1 MSSLNSDLNADANTD
16 VNANLNASLTAGL
29 TSGGEQLPASG
40 PALVAHAAGDLRID
54 DVPLAEP
61 AHDEAVV
68 EVLYGG
74 ICGSDLHYWLHGAA
88 GESIL
93 KAPLVLGHE
102 ISGVVVRAAADGTG
116 PAAGTAV
123 AVHPATPGP
132 GAAKYPANS
141 PNLSPGCTYL
151 GSAARY
157 PHTDGAFSRYV
168 NLPVRMLRTLPET
181 IDLRT
186 AALIEPASVAW
197 HAVSRAG
204 DVRGKTALVIGSGPI
219 GALAVAVLKRAGAG
233 RIVAVD
239 LHAKP
244 LEIAA
249 AVGADEVINAADVA
263 AIEAVEADIVI
274 ESSGNHHGLASAIR
288 GAVRGGAVVMVG
300 LLPTGMQPVPISLA
314 ITRELRL
321 LGSFRFNDEIDEVI
335 AALADGSLKIEPV
348 ITHEFAL
355 GQALEA
361 FEVAKDSTS
370 SGKVLLSFG
379 GNGHTQ

>member
-1 MSSLNSDLNADANTD
+1 MAPATR
-16 VNANLNASLTAGL
+16 A
-29 TSGGEQLPASG
+29 LPASG
-40 PALVAHAAGDLRID
+40 PAVVAHAKGDLRIEE
-54 DVPLAEP
+54 VPLAAP
-61 AHDEAVV
+61 APDEAVV

-102 ISGVVVRAAADGTG
+102 ISGRVVRPAADGTG
-116 PAAGTAV
+116 PTVGTAV

-132 GAAKYPANS
+132 GAARYPADR

-168 NLPVRMLRTLPET
+168 NLPVRMLRALPADL
-181 IDLRT
+181 DLRT

-197 HAVSRAG
+197 HAVARAG
-204 DVRGKTALVIGSGPI
+204 DVAGKTALVIGSGPI
-219 GALAVAVLKRAGAG
+219 GALAVAVLKRAGAA

-239 LHAKP
+239 MHAKP

-249 AVGADEVINAADVA
+249 AVGADEVLAAGDA
-263 AIEAVEADIVI
+263 EAIAAVEADVVI
-274 ESSGNHHGLASAIR
+274 ESSGNHHGLASAIQ
-288 GAVRGGAVVMVG
+288 GAARGGTVVMVG
-300 LLPTGMQPVPISLA
+300 LLPAGPQPVLISLA
-314 ITRELRL
+314 ITRELDL
-321 LGSFRFNDEIDEVI
+321 KGSFRFNDEIDDVI
-335 AALADGSLKIEPV
+335 AALADGTLHIEPV
-348 ITHEFAL
+348 ITHHYPVEEAI
-355 GQALEA
+355 EA
-361 FEVAKDSTS
+361 FTVARNSAE

-379 GNGHTQ
+379 LDC

>member
-1 MSSLNSDLNADANTD
+1 MSVRPGLA
-16 VNANLNASLTAGL
+16 AGL
-29 TSGGEQLPASG
+29 EKLPSSG

-54 DVPLAEP
+54 EVPLAAP
-61 AHDEAVV
+61 AVDEAVV
-68 EVLYGG
+68 EVMYGG

-102 ISGVVVRAAADGTG
+102 ISGRVVRPAANGAG
-116 PAAGTAV
+116 PQAGTAV

-132 GAAKYPANS
+132 GAARYPADR

-157 PHTDGAFSRYV
+157 PHTDGTFSRYV
-168 NLPVRMLRTLPET
+168 NLPVRMLRTLPEN

-197 HAVSRAG
+197 HAVARAG

-219 GALAVAVLKRAGAG
+219 GALAVAVLKRGGAS

-239 LHAKP
+239 LHPRP

-249 AVGADEVINAADVA
+249 AVGADEVINAADTA

-288 GAVRGGAVVMVG
+288 GAVRGGTVVMVG

-314 ITRELRL
+314 ITRELQL

-335 AALADGSLKIEPV
+335 AALADGSLMVDPV
-348 ITHEFAL
+348 ITHEFPL
-355 GQALEA
+355 VQALEA

-370 SGKVLLSFG
+370 SGKVLLSFT
-379 GNGHTQ
+379 GNGAA